1 MSLSK
6 WLIYGAL
13 GLTGAVAFGE
23 AYYYLVEYVR
33 KRLTTSIKAGG
44 EINEL
49 FCCRQ
54 LVNRKSP
61 LCRGIKLSP
70 TEPSLHTTQ
79 ILENLISSSK
89 KSIHLAMY
97 IFTAWELSAAIVK
110 AHRRGVKIFVVV
122 DHSQANAKSNKL
134 EDLHSAGIN
143 VRVFRAGT
151 LHHKLCLF
159 DVPFD
164 KTSKKLTNV
173 AAPDQND
180 VTNIKIPSNGITVT
194 GSLNWTHSALT
205 IHRESF
211 IATSHKRVCEAAGVE
226 FYDIW
231 DSSEL
236 LFKSNVL

>member
-6 WLIYGAL
+6 WFMYGAL
-13 GLTGAVAFGE
+13 GVVGAVAFGE
-23 AYYYLVEYVR
+23 GYYYLVEFVR
-33 KRLTTSIKAGG
+33 KRLTTNIKAGE

-54 LVNRKSP
+54 LVNKESP
-61 LCRGIKLSP
+61 LCRGIKFSP
-70 TEPSLHTTQ
+70 SEPSLHATQ
-79 ILENLISSSK
+79 ILENLILSTK
-89 KSIHLAMY
+89 RSIHLAMY

-110 AHRRGVKIFVVV
+110 AHQRGVKIFVVV

-151 LHHKLCLF
+151 LHHKMCLF

-164 KTSKKLTNV
+164 KTSRKLMNIVT
-173 AAPDQND
+173 PHQDD

-205 IHRESF
+205 VHRESF
-211 IATSHKRVCEAAGVE
+211 IVTSHKNVCEAAGVE

-236 LFKSNVL
+236 LFNSNVL